1 MIYQSL
7 FTIFILLAGG
17 YISKLIKVLKQK
29 QSRSL
34 FDFVVVFALPC
45 LIFDKIYHL
54 NFNFSLILLIFAGF
68 ISTSLA
74 GIISVIVG
82 RVFKFSKPTILS
94 MFVLSAFGNT
104 LFVGMPVVSNV
115 FGEEFVGEVIMYDSL
130 AGAIP
135 ISILVPLILAM
146 NNGEKVTI
154 VKNIKTIIYFPPFI
168 GLVLGL
174 ALKDFKIPEFVFAP
188 IRMFGDSAT
197 PVALFAIGLSLGF
210 NAIKSSYKST
220 VIVLFIKMI
229 LAPAIFIL
237 ILQCFGAAFDKSTL
251 IAVLESSMPT
261 ATIVCVMVMKAK
273 LDSNLAASSVA
284 FGLVLSVITLPILLN
299 ILTGLSTF

>member
-74 GIISVIVG
+74 GIISVIIG

-174 ALKDFKIPEFVFAP
+174 ALKGFEIPEFVFAP

-220 VIVLFIKMI
+220 VIVLFMKMI

-299 ILTGLSTF
+299 ILTRLSTF

>member
-74 GIISVIVG
+74 GIISVIIG

-174 ALKDFKIPEFVFAP
+174 ALKGFEIPEFVFAP
-188 IRMFGDSAT
+188 IRMFGGSAT

-220 VIVLFIKMI
+220 VIVLFMKMI

>member
-82 RVFKFSKPTILS
+82 RVFKFSEPTILS

-220 VIVLFIKMI
+220 VIVLFMKMI

-299 ILTGLSTF
+299 ILTRLSTF

>member
-74 GIISVIVG
+74 GIISVIIG

-104 LFVGMPVVSNV
+104 LFVGMPVISNV

-220 VIVLFIKMI
+220 VIVLFMKMI
-229 LAPAIFIL
+229 LAPSIFIL

-299 ILTGLSTF
+299 ILTRLSTF

>member
-188 IRMFGDSAT
+188 IRMFGGSAT

-220 VIVLFIKMI
+220 VIVLFMKMI

-299 ILTGLSTF
+299 ILTRLSTF

>member
-74 GIISVIVG
+74 GIISVIIG
-82 RVFKFSKPTILS
+82 RVFKFSKHTILS

-220 VIVLFIKMI
+220 VIVLFMKMI

>member
-174 ALKDFKIPEFVFAP
+174 VLKGFEIPEFVFAP
-188 IRMFGDSAT
+188 IRMFGGSAT

-220 VIVLFIKMI
+220 VIVLFMKMI

-237 ILQCFGAAFDKSTL
+237 ILQCFGAAFNKSTL

-299 ILTGLSTF
+299 ILTRLSTF

>member
-74 GIISVIVG
+74 GIISIIIG

-174 ALKDFKIPEFVFAP
+174 ALKGFEIPEFVFAP
-188 IRMFGDSAT
+188 IRMFGGSAT

-220 VIVLFIKMI
+220 VIVLFMKMI

-299 ILTGLSTF
+299 ILTRLSTF

>member
-68 ISTSLA
+68 VSTSLA
-74 GIISVIVG
+74 GIISVIIG

-174 ALKDFKIPEFVFAP
+174 ALKGFEIPEFVFAP
-188 IRMFGDSAT
+188 IRMFGGSAT

-220 VIVLFIKMI
+220 VIVLFMKMI

>member
-74 GIISVIVG
+74 GIISVIIG

-220 VIVLFIKMI
+220 VIVLFMKMI

>member
-220 VIVLFIKMI
+220 VIVLFMKMI

-237 ILQCFGAAFDKSTL
+237 ILQCFGAAFDKSML

-299 ILTGLSTF
+299 ILTRLSTF

>member
-174 ALKDFKIPEFVFAP
+174 ALKGFEIPEFVFAP
-188 IRMFGDSAT
+188 IRMFGGSAT

-220 VIVLFIKMI
+220 VIVLFMKMI

>member
-174 ALKDFKIPEFVFAP
+174 ALKGFEIPEFVFAP
-188 IRMFGDSAT
+188 IRMFGGSAT

-220 VIVLFIKMI
+220 VIVLFMKMI

-237 ILQCFGAAFDKSTL
+237 ILQCFNAAFDKSTL

>member
-74 GIISVIVG
+74 GIISVIIG

-174 ALKDFKIPEFVFAP
+174 ALKGFEIPEFVFAP
-188 IRMFGDSAT
+188 IRMFGGSAT

-220 VIVLFIKMI
+220 VIVLFMKMI

-299 ILTGLSTF
+299 ILTRLSTF

>member
-1 MIYQSL
+1 
-7 FTIFILLAGG
+7 
-17 YISKLIKVLKQK
+17 
-29 QSRSL
+29 
-34 FDFVVVFALPC
+34 
-45 LIFDKIYHL
+45 
-54 NFNFSLILLIFAGF
+54 
-68 ISTSLA
+68 
-74 GIISVIVG
+74 
-82 RVFKFSKPTILS
+82 

-220 VIVLFIKMI
+220 VIVLFMKMI

-299 ILTGLSTF
+299 ILTRLSTF

>member
-174 ALKDFKIPEFVFAP
+174 ALKGFEIPEFVFAP
-188 IRMFGDSAT
+188 IRMFGGSAT

-220 VIVLFIKMI
+220 VIVLFMKMI

-299 ILTGLSTF
+299 ILTRLSTF

>member
-74 GIISVIVG
+74 GIISVIIG

-174 ALKDFKIPEFVFAP
+174 ALKGFEIPEFVFAP
-188 IRMFGDSAT
+188 IRMFGGSAT

-210 NAIKSSYKST
+210 NAIKSSCKST
-220 VIVLFIKMI
+220 VIVLFMKMI

>member
-74 GIISVIVG
+74 GIISVIIG

-220 VIVLFIKMI
+220 VIVLFMKMI
-229 LAPAIFIL
+229 LAPPIFIL

-299 ILTGLSTF
+299 ILTRLSTF

>member
-174 ALKDFKIPEFVFAP
+174 ALKSFEIPEFVFAP
-188 IRMFGDSAT
+188 IRMFGGSAT

-220 VIVLFIKMI
+220 VIVLFMKMI

>member
-220 VIVLFIKMI
+220 VIVLFMKMI

-237 ILQCFGAAFDKSTL
+237 ILQCFGAAFNKSTL

-299 ILTGLSTF
+299 ILTRLSTF

>member
-220 VIVLFIKMI
+220 VIVLFMKMI
-229 LAPAIFIL
+229 LALAIFIL

-299 ILTGLSTF
+299 ILTRLSTF

>member
-74 GIISVIVG
+74 GIISVIIG
-82 RVFKFSKPTILS
+82 RIFKFSKPTILS

-174 ALKDFKIPEFVFAP
+174 ALKGFEIPEFIFTP
-188 IRMFGDSAT
+188 IRMFGGSAT

-210 NAIKSSYKST
+210 NAIKSSDKST
-220 VIVLFIKMI
+220 VIVLFMKII

>member
-220 VIVLFIKMI
+220 VIVLFMKMI

-273 LDSNLAASSVA
+273 LDSNFAASSVA

-299 ILTGLSTF
+299 ILTRLSTF

>member
-74 GIISVIVG
+74 GIISVIIG

-220 VIVLFIKMI
+220 VIVLFMKMI

-299 ILTGLSTF
+299 ILTRLSTF

>member
-104 LFVGMPVVSNV
+104 LFV
-115 FGEEFVGEVIMYDSL
+115 ECL
-130 AGAIP
+130 
-135 ISILVPLILAM
+135 
-146 NNGEKVTI
+146 
-154 VKNIKTIIYFPPFI
+154 
-168 GLVLGL
+168 
-174 ALKDFKIPEFVFAP
+174 
-188 IRMFGDSAT
+188 
-197 PVALFAIGLSLGF
+197 
-210 NAIKSSYKST
+210 
-220 VIVLFIKMI
+220 
-229 LAPAIFIL
+229 
-237 ILQCFGAAFDKSTL
+237 
-251 IAVLESSMPT
+251 
-261 ATIVCVMVMKAK
+261 
-273 LDSNLAASSVA
+273 
-284 FGLVLSVITLPILLN
+284 
-299 ILTGLSTF
+299 

>member
-220 VIVLFIKMI
+220 VIVLFMKMI
-229 LAPAIFIL
+229 LAPSIFIL

-299 ILTGLSTF
+299 ILTRLSTF

>member
-74 GIISVIVG
+74 GIISVIIG

-174 ALKDFKIPEFVFAP
+174 ALKGFEIPEFVFAP

-220 VIVLFIKMI
+220 VIVLFMKMI

>member
-68 ISTSLA
+68 VSTSLA
-74 GIISVIVG
+74 GIISVIIG

-220 VIVLFIKMI
+220 VIVLFMKMI

>member
-130 AGAIP
+130 AGTIP

-174 ALKDFKIPEFVFAP
+174 ALKGFEIPEFVFAP
-188 IRMFGDSAT
+188 IRMFGGSAT

-220 VIVLFIKMI
+220 VIVLFMKMI

-299 ILTGLSTF
+299 ILTRLSTF

>member
-74 GIISVIVG
+74 GIISVIIG
-82 RVFKFSKPTILS
+82 RIFKFSKPTILS

-174 ALKDFKIPEFVFAP
+174 ALKGFEIPEFIFTP
-188 IRMFGDSAT
+188 IRMFGGSAT

-220 VIVLFIKMI
+220 VIVLFMKII

>member
-74 GIISVIVG
+74 GIISVIIG

-115 FGEEFVGEVIMYDSL
+115 FGEEFVGEVIIYDSL

-220 VIVLFIKMI
+220 VIVLFMKMI

>member
-68 ISTSLA
+68 ISSSFA
-74 GIISVIVG
+74 GIISVIIG
-82 RVFKFSKPTILS
+82 RVFKFSKPTIHS

-220 VIVLFIKMI
+220 VIVLFMKMI

-299 ILTGLSTF
+299 ILTRLSTF

>member
-74 GIISVIVG
+74 GIISVIIG

-115 FGEEFVGEVIMYDSL
+115 FEEEFVGEVIMYDSL

-174 ALKDFKIPEFVFAP
+174 ALKGFEIPEFVFAP
-188 IRMFGDSAT
+188 IRMFGGSAT

-220 VIVLFIKMI
+220 VIVLFMKMI

-299 ILTGLSTF
+299 ILTRLSTF

>member
-220 VIVLFIKMI
+220 VIVLFMKMI

-299 ILTGLSTF
+299 ILTRLSTF

>member
-174 ALKDFKIPEFVFAP
+174 ALKGFEIPEFVFAP

-220 VIVLFIKMI
+220 VIVL
-229 LAPAIFIL
+229 
-237 ILQCFGAAFDKSTL
+237 
-251 IAVLESSMPT
+251 
-261 ATIVCVMVMKAK
+261 
-273 LDSNLAASSVA
+273 
-284 FGLVLSVITLPILLN
+284 
-299 ILTGLSTF
+299 

>member
-174 ALKDFKIPEFVFAP
+174 ALKSFEIPEFVFAP
-188 IRMFGDSAT
+188 IRMFGGSAT

-220 VIVLFIKMI
+220 VIVLFMKMI

-237 ILQCFGAAFDKSTL
+237 ILQCFGATFDKSTL

-299 ILTGLSTF
+299 ILTRLSTF

>member
-174 ALKDFKIPEFVFAP
+174 ALKSFEIPEFVFAP
-188 IRMFGDSAT
+188 IRMFGGSAT

-220 VIVLFIKMI
+220 VIVLFMKMI

-237 ILQCFGAAFDKSTL
+237 ILQCFGATFDKSTL